1 MYYNVVVLSWNTI
14 RRGGDNMK
22 KIQAIFLVFII
33 VILAAGCSKGKDQ
46 KTSIPDKIIIQ
57 APVAPPTSPLVKM
70 VEDKM
75 LGDNVEFILYQ
86 NVEEATTRV
95 ARGEA
100 DFTVL
105 PVNVASKL
113 YNKEADVSLL
123 NVNTWGILYLLSR
136 NGEVKSWEDLRGK
149 ELFVGAQGA
158 SPDVITRYLLSQNGI
173 GEEEITISYG
183 TSPEM
188 LQWTIAG
195 KADIVVL
202 PEPLVTQ
209 CLLKA
214 ENMEISMDYSQEW
227 EKINGKG
234 SRLPQTG
241 IVVRTSFAKEY
252 PDIVE
257 DFQNAY
263 KTALE
268 TVVSD
273 PKAVSGLIEEKL
285 EIPAAVFENSM
296 TRTKLEFATAEDAK
310 TDVEAYL
317 KALNEL
323 SAEMI
328 GGKLPDEG
336 FYYKK

>member
-1 MYYNVVVLSWNTI
+1 MTEGNT
-14 RRGGDNMK
+14 GFN
-22 KIQAIFLVFII
+22 QYEFII
-33 VILAAGCSKGKDQ
+33 YKS
-46 KTSIPDKIIIQ
+46 
-57 APVAPPTSPLVKM
+57 
-70 VEDKM
+70 
-75 LGDNVEFILYQ
+75 
-86 NVEEATTRV
+86 VEEATTRI

-136 NGEVKSWEDLRGK
+136 NGAVKSWEDLKGK

-158 SPDVITRYLLSQNGI
+158 SPDVITKYLLSQNGVSN
-173 GEEEITISYG
+173 EDVNISYG

-209 CLLKA
+209 GLMKA
-214 ENMEISMDYSQEW
+214 ENMQISMDYSKEW
-227 EKINGKG
+227 ESINGEG
-234 SRLPQTG
+234 SKLPQTG
-241 IVVRTSFAKEY
+241 IVVRTPFAEEY
-252 PDIVE
+252 PDAVE

-263 KTALE
+263 KSALE
-268 TVVSD
+268 AVINDPVGVS
-273 PKAVSGLIEEKL
+273 SLIEEKL
-285 EIPAAVFENSM
+285 EIPAAVFEKSM
-296 TRTKLEFATAEDAK
+296 ERTKLEFVPAQDAK
-310 TDVEAYL
+310 NDVEVYL
-317 KALNEL
+317 NALDEI
-323 SAEMI
+323 SGDMI